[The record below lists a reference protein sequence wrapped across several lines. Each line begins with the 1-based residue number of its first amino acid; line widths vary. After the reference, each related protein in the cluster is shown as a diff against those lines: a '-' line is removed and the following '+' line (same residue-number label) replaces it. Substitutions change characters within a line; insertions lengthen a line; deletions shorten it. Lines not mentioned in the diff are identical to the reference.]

1 MPASSSAFY
10 PPRASSWWLLRTG
23 AALWDRG
30 TVRLRRTFDGRPG
43 RGSRISSS
51 DWLLSLL
58 IPGYAYAIYGRRLL
72 ASLILAS
79 WCGGLLIFL
88 IFLGHPLLSGWG
100 LGILASAHSS
110 GQGFLVTQDWDPES
124 EPMTLGDRI
133 GLPLAFWFGCLVLI
147 YWPSGQLFQTHVA
160 RPIFWEGRL
169 LILQAWTRP
178 ESLRRGE
185 HVGVRIKARYEGP
198 VRIREGIS
206 FGPVLGLPGDRLEFT
221 PETNRANGQI
231 LARPPGLLTEGN
243 VEVPANT
250 WYVWPALTARVQNVE
265 LNDVNQVYRDM
276 AFVARENLLGRPFAH
291 WFFRPQPLP

>member
-1 MPASSSAFY
+1 MPASSSPY
-10 PPRASSWWLLRTG
+10 DPPRASSWWIVRTG
-23 AALWDRG
+23 ANFWNRG
-30 TVRLRRTFDGRPG
+30 TIRLRRTLDPGDGR
-43 RGSRISSS
+43 RSRISASN
-51 DWLLSLL
+51 WLLSLL
-58 IPGYAYAIYGRRLL
+58 IPGYAYALYGRRLL
-72 ASLILAS
+72 AGLILAS
-79 WCGGLLIFL
+79 WGGGLLIFL

-124 EPMTLGDRI
+124 KPLSLSDRI

-147 YWPSGQLFQTHVA
+147 YWPASQLFQTQVA

-169 LILQAWTRP
+169 IILRAWTRP

-185 HVGVRIKARYEGP
+185 PVGVRIEARYEGP
-198 VRIREGIS
+198 VQVRAGVS
-206 FGPVLGLPGDRLEFT
+206 FGPVLGLPGDHLEFT
-221 PETNRANGQI
+221 PERIRANGQI
-231 LARPPGLLTEGN
+231 LARPPGLLTDGD

-276 AFVARENLLGRPFAH
+276 AFVTRENLLGRPFAH
-291 WFFRPQPLP
+291 WFFRRQTFP